1 MMNKEVRKT
10 GRAIRFFMPYFTEK
24 KFRKINKIMEHMK
37 HRNFSKV
44 LRMDEIFIPRS
55 DGSKLRVVIF
65 KPKHEIHEAV
75 PGVLWIH
82 GGGYGIG
89 VPEQDFGFAEIL
101 EERHD
106 CIIFLPDYIL
116 GTEAPFPAAFDDC
129 YLTLQ
134 YMKAHPREY
143 NIRTDQIF
151 TGGDSAGGG
160 LCVAVDLKAK
170 DTKDVNIA
178 FTMPLYP
185 MLDARKTVSS
195 TDNDA
200 PVWNTKSNE
209 AGWEVYLRGQDMTK
223 YAVPALETDYTGFP
237 PTLTYV
243 GTIEPFYDETKELV
257 EKLKAKNVPIAFKEY
272 DGCFHAFDIICAKKD
287 VGKDARAFLG
297 EHFAEACEKLFAENP
312 DLFEESK

>member
-1 MMNKEVRKT
+1 MHISNKMIRKEIRTTGVAVRL
-10 GRAIRFFMPYFTEK
+10 IMPYFTEK

-37 HRNFSKV
+37 HRNFSKA
-44 LRMDEIFIPRS
+44 LQMGEIYIPRT
-55 DGSKLRVVIF
+55 DGTKLRVAVF
-65 KPKHEIHEAV
+65 KPKHEIKEDI

-106 CIIFLPDYIL
+106 CVIFMPDYIL
-116 GTEAPFPAAFDDC
+116 ATEAPYPAAFDDC
-129 YLTLQ
+129 YNALL
-134 YMKAHPREY
+134 YMKEHADEY
-143 NIRTDQIF
+143 HIKTDQIF

-160 LCVAVDLKAK
+160 LCVAIDLKAK
-170 DTKDVNIA
+170 DTGDVNIA

-185 MLDARKTVSS
+185 MLDARKTASS

-209 AGWEVYLRGQDMTK
+209 AGWGIYLKNQEMSK
-223 YAVPALETDYTGFP
+223 YAVPALETDYAGFP

-243 GTIEPFYDETKELV
+243 GTIEPFHDETMELIRQLKESS
-257 EKLKAKNVPIAFKEY
+257 VPIAYKVY
-272 DGCFHAFDIICAKKD
+272 KGCFHAFDIICAKTD

-297 EHFAEACEKLFAENP
+297 DHFEKACEKRFAEN
-312 DLFEESK
+312 

>member
-1 MMNKEVRKT
+1 MHIANKMIRKEIRTAGVAVRL
-10 GRAIRFFMPYFTEK
+10 IMPYFTEK
-24 KFRKINKIMEHMK
+24 KFLKINKIMEHMK
-37 HRNFSKV
+37 HRNFSKS
-44 LRMDEIFIPRS
+44 LQMDEIYISRT

-65 KPKHEIHEAV
+65 KPTHEINEAV

-106 CIIFLPDYIL
+106 CVIFMPDYTL
-116 GTEAPFPAAFDDC
+116 GTEAPYPAAFNDC
-129 YLTLQ
+129 YDTLL
-134 YMKAHPREY
+134 YMKAHADEY
-143 NIRTDQIF
+143 QIKTDQII

-160 LCVAVDLKAK
+160 LCVAVDIKAK
-170 DTKDVNIA
+170 DTKNVNIA

-185 MLDARKTVSS
+185 MLDARKTASS

-209 AGWEVYLRGQDMTK
+209 VGWNIYLKNQEMSK

-243 GTIEPFYDETKELV
+243 GTIEPFYDETMEFIRQ
-257 EKLKAKNVPIAFKEY
+257 LKAQDVSVTYKEY
-272 DGCFHAFDIICAKKD
+272 EGCFHAFDIICAKTD

-297 EHFAEACEKLFAENP
+297 AHFEQACETLFAQN
-312 DLFEESK
+312 

>member
-1 MMNKEVRKT
+1 
-10 GRAIRFFMPYFTEK
+10 
-24 KFRKINKIMEHMK
+24 MK

-44 LRMDEIFIPRS
+44 LQMDEIYIPRA
-55 DGSKLRVVIF
+55 DGSKLRVAIF
-65 KPKHEIHEAV
+65 KLKHEIKGDV

-89 VPEQDFGFAEIL
+89 LPEQDFGFAEIL
-101 EERHD
+101 EERCD
-106 CIIFLPDYIL
+106 CVIFMPDYTL
-116 GTEAPFPAAFDDC
+116 ATEAPFLAAFDDC
-129 YLTLQ
+129 YNALL
-134 YMKAHPREY
+134 YMKKHANEY
-143 NIRTDQIF
+143 YIKTNQII

-170 DTKDVNIA
+170 DTGDVSIA

-185 MLDARKTVSS
+185 MLDARKTASS

-200 PVWNTKSNE
+200 PIWNTKSNE
-209 AGWEVYLRGQDMTK
+209 AGWSIYLKDQGMSK

-243 GTIEPFYDETKELV
+243 GTIKPFYDETMEFLR
-257 EKLKAKNVPIAFKEY
+257 KLKENSVPIAYKIY
-272 DGCFHAFDIICAKKD
+272 KGCFHAFDIICAKTH

-297 EHFAEACEKLFAENP
+297 VHFEKACKKIFADN
-312 DLFEESK
+312 